1 MNSDHETPPANRAPS
16 WPVCVA
22 LLLLIGFC
30 VYFFSITLPNNP
42 EYSRRELLELLPVN
56 LLENIDP
63 TPTQDAPASGWHNLP
78 QRFDL
83 MLVAGI
89 VLSGAW
95 GIGHL
100 LLRILRIPFE
110 RSQVE
115 RTVFAFGLG
124 LSALSL
130 TTLAFGM
137 AGLLERALL
146 GGLIALAVVTEVT
159 LRVVTYRR
167 RQISEKN
174 QAPPHLVRPTAPK
187 DKTRRGDREF
197 VSYKTAKIG
206 VVVLAITPFL
216 LAMFLGSMLP
226 SVEFDVKE
234 YHLQGP
240 KEFYEAGQISMLPH
254 NVYTSFPFLTEMLSL
269 LGMVLRDDWYWG
281 ALAGKA
287 VLMSFAPLTALALY
301 AAGRRWFSPTVGCL
315 AAMIHLTT
323 PWTYRISI
331 IAYAEG
337 GLTFFLAAALLATA
351 LGIEQLSR
359 ASESRR
365 HFLLAGL
372 LAGSAMA
379 CKYPGIVQ
387 VVLPIGFAVC
397 VAPYLL
403 QLPVGKR
410 HSTALRSAGV
420 FAIGTAVTIG
430 PWLLKNTV
438 ETGNPVYPLAYSVFG
453 GIDWDDDLNARWQK
467 AHRPDTYA
475 ISDLAEKF
483 IDVTTKSDWLNPLLF
498 GLAPLALLVR
508 HNRRATVSLWLYV
521 GFLFF
526 AWWILTHR
534 IDRFWIPL
542 IPLVSL
548 LAAVGTTWTAN
559 GFWRYCVGFI
569 ATIAVL
575 FNLAFITTSLCGLN
589 LYLADLTHVRRSAES
604 TETGIQF
611 LNEMN
616 VPAEPKVLCVGAA
629 QVFDAQFP
637 VVYNT
642 VFDDSIFE
650 QWCGVDDGA
659 TSSATKEMRPPAEI
673 REILRANGV
682 THIYVNWQEILR
694 YRPTYGYTD
703 FVAPARFTWL
713 QRHDILGD
721 DLTRPDARNRPWS
734 SLSERDQHEVAQW
747 APELRTLH
755 AGQEGFITMQIFPV
769 IAR

>member
-1 MNSDHETPPANRAPS
+1 MKSEHENAQAIRIPS
-16 WPVCVA
+16 WSECVV
-22 LLLLIGFC
+22 LLWLIGYC
-30 VYFFSITLPNNP
+30 VFFFSFTLPNNP
-42 EYSRRELLELLPVN
+42 EFNRPGLLALLPVN
-56 LLENIDP
+56 LLENVD
-63 TPTQDAPASGWHNLP
+63 PTQDAPPSGWHNLP

-89 VLSGAW
+89 ILSGAW
-95 GIGHL
+95 GLGHL
-100 LLRILRIPFE
+100 LLRILRIPIE
-110 RSQVE
+110 QGQVE

-124 LSALSL
+124 LSTLSL

-146 GGLIALAVVTEVT
+146 GGLIALAVAAEVT
-159 LRVVTYRR
+159 LRVVAWGRR
-167 RQISEKN
+167 RLSEKN
-174 QAPPHLVRPTAPK
+174 QTALTHALSSKPERQLRDAPS
-187 DKTRRGDREF
+187 EF
-197 VSYKTAKIG
+197 VSYKTAKIC
-206 VVVLAITPFL
+206 VVVLTIAPFL

-226 SVEFDVKE
+226 PVDFDVKE

-269 LGMVLRDDWYWG
+269 LAMVLRDDWYWG

-337 GLTFFLAAALLATA
+337 GLTFFLVAALLATA
-351 LGIEQLSR
+351 LAIEQLSR

-387 VVLPIGFAVC
+387 VVLPIGISIGA
-397 VAPYLL
+397 APFLL
-403 QLPVGKR
+403 KLTVGNR
-410 HSTALRSAGV
+410 YSTVVRSTGV
-420 FAIGTAVTIG
+420 FAIGTVLTIG
-430 PWLLKNTV
+430 PWLLKNTI

-453 GIDWDDDLNARWQK
+453 GSDWDDDLNARWIQ
-467 AHRPDTYA
+467 AHSPDTHA

-483 IDVTTKSDWLNPLLF
+483 IDVTTKSDWQSPLLF
-498 GLAPLALLVR
+498 GLAPLALLVTAK
-508 HNRRATVSLWLYV
+508 RRMTTCLWLYV

-548 LAAVGTTWTAN
+548 LAAVGATWTAN
-559 GFWRYCVGFI
+559 ALWQYCVGFI
-569 ATIAVL
+569 AVIAVL
-575 FNLAFITTSLCGLN
+575 FNLGFITTSLCGLN
-589 LYLADLTHVRRSAES
+589 LYLADLTHIRQAAES
-604 TETGIQF
+604 TEAEIQF

-616 VPAEPKVLCVGAA
+616 LPEGSKVLSVGAA
-629 QVFDAQFP
+629 QLFDARFP

-642 VFDDSIFE
+642 VFDYSIFE
-650 QWCGVDDGA
+650 QWCGDGDDT
-659 TSSATKEMRPPAEI
+659 TSAATKPMRSADEI
-673 REILRANGV
+673 RKTLNLHGV

-703 FVAPARFTWL
+703 FVTPERFTWL
-713 QRHDILGD
+713 QQHGILGREID
-721 DLTRPDARNRPWS
+721 NPNRFREFDT
-734 SLSERDQHEVAQW
+734 LRERDRNEVRNW
-747 APELRTLH
+747 APQLEIKFKNGRSDFLTS
-755 AGQEGFITMQIFPV
+755 QIFPV
-769 IAR
+769 LKLSP